1 MQPVLSQ
8 RSGHQPRIMRLSEAH
23 NNVEPFLDYVYNP
36 VGEMNI
42 HFNCRITMHEVSQ
55 CWHNQHTNQRQADT
69 QFASGGL
76 LRF

>member
-42 HFNCRITMHEVSQ
+42 HFNCRITMHVL
-55 CWHNQHTNQRQADT
+55 A
-69 QFASGGL
+69 
-76 LRF
+76 